1 MTSQSR
7 TLEDILTDRLRIIQ
21 TIAQANTDQMRLN
34 QEAHGMM
41 VLDMKDDRD
50 GVASSEHGAAQ
61 ARNETAM
68 QENLET
74 INGLEQQLSS
84 LDEELAQAAQEDT
97 K

>member
-1 MTSQSR
+1 M
-7 TLEDILTDRLRIIQ
+7 
-21 TIAQANTDQMRLN
+21 IAEANTDQMRLN
-34 QEAHGMM
+34 QEARGMM

-50 GVASSEHGAAQ
+50 GIDNSAHEAAQ

-68 QENLET
+68 QESLEK
-74 INGLEQQLSS
+74 INGLEQQLSA